1 MDEVQSVSS
10 GPGSSRRSAFLPA
23 IYLQL
28 LCEVSEK
35 FGIAP
40 AELQRILGLSR
51 EQLLEPDRLV
61 PIAAA
66 RAATEYAFS
75 RAGSRGL
82 GYAYALALSVT
93 LHGPISLIALS
104 SNNLLEVVQA
114 LERYFSL
121 RAPAINFHA
130 EVDGDTVTVHVSYLR
145 ADDPLRP
152 YLMEVLLMGLVVMA
166 GQIMDHSQAGTEVL
180 MAGPAPTYYAACA
193 AQLPA
198 PVRYDAGDYAIRIPR
213 ALMEAPLRLANPSAA
228 AMAREACER
237 ELQARQD
244 SREAALTA
252 RVRRLLVQSE
262 DRLPT
267 LEEVASALHVST
279 RTLKRRLQ
287 EEGRNF
293 RALVDHVLR
302 ERATQM
308 LQEEGLSVSEVA
320 FRLGYNDV
328 SNFSRA
334 FRRWTGQSPSD
345 FRKEK

>member
-1 MDEVQSVSS
+1 MSQVQN
-10 GPGSSRRSAFLPA
+10 PSRRTAVLPA

-28 LCEVSEK
+28 LCEVAEP
-35 FGIAP
+35 FGIA
-40 AELQRILGLSR
+40 AADLQRLLGLSR

-61 PIAAA
+61 SIAAA

-75 RAGSRGL
+75 RAGQQGL
-82 GYAYALALSVT
+82 GFAYALALSVT

-104 SNNLLEVVQA
+104 SNNLLEVAQA
-114 LERYFSL
+114 LERYCSL
-121 RAPAINFHA
+121 RAPAINFRA
-130 EVDGDTVTVHVSYLR
+130 DLSDDFVTLHVSYLR
-145 ADDPLRP
+145 PDDPLRP
-152 YLMEVLLMGLVVMA
+152 YLMELLLMGIVVMT
-166 GQIMDHSQAGTEVL
+166 GQILDHSQAGTEVL
-180 MAGPAPTYYAACA
+180 IANPEPAYYAGFATR
-193 AQLPA
+193 LPV
-198 PVRYDAGDYAIRIPR
+198 PVRYDQPDYAIRIPR

-237 ELQARQD
+237 ELQARRLT
-244 SREAALTA
+244 REDALTA
-252 RVRRLLVQSE
+252 RVRSLLVQSE

-287 EEGRNF
+287 EEGRNY
-293 RALVDHVLR
+293 RALVDHVL
-302 ERATQM
+302 EMRATQM

-345 FRKEK
+345 FRKER